1 MRFRFGAI
9 ALALLLALVAA
20 GCGKKKVVVVETT
33 ATAPPVAT
41 TATTATTSGG
51 STGTTTE
58 DNGSSN
64 SGSGAPKGTLTKD
77 CAQLLSLGQKFSAA
91 VQAASGGGSA
101 EAVAKEVQL
110 FKELADAS
118 PSEIHGDF
126 ETIPYGSKTR
136 SFMKSIRAASATRT
150 GTASVTFEG

>member
-9 ALALLLALVAA
+9 ALALLLVLVAA
-20 GCGKKKVVVVETT
+20 GCGKKKVAVVETT
-33 ATAPPVAT
+33 ATAPPVTTAAT
-41 TATTATTSGG
+41 TTSSG

-58 DNGSSN
+58 DNSGSSN

-118 PSEIHGDF
+118 PSDIHGDF
-126 ETIPYGSKTR
+126 PRR
-136 SFMKSIRAASATRT
+136 SPPRSPFRRRR
-150 GTASVTFEG
+150 